1 MNFKDYEVNPL
12 AVGAGGLAGAGL
24 GVAAYLLGRKRGI
37 GRLATYASIGAALGL
52 GTGALATLVK
62 KKSQTEINNEATK
75 KELESRSDS
84 ELWRESGNGWG
95 LGLDLGGAGTGY
107 LASRITRGKL
117 MTNPTD
123 EFTQKALAATYE
135 KPTPGTAAKAEVL
148 AQPAELRVNGKT
160 LVVDPAHADMTK
172 ISNPRQTLTDTTL
185 VNILRDNGVD
195 LVAEGIETK
204 SGKINWDRLHKFR
217 NDRVTFID
225 AVPYSPAVAAV
236 PGTPGRLIIDGIDR
250 TDDALR
256 ALGDSADL
264 SKLTD
269 AQKKYVAKTI
279 KMLDSVGP
287 RYGDK
292 KASAFSK
299 ILRVLGVGG
308 RKRLRSI
315 LGLIPDAAG
324 ATAGYFGAHSLSNF
338 TVDKAALR

>member
-1 MNFKDYEVNPL
+1 MSLKDYEVNPL
-12 AVGAGGLAGAGL
+12 AVGAGGLTGAGL
-24 GVAAYLLGRKRGI
+24 GVAAYLLGRERGI
-37 GRLATYASIGAALGL
+37 GRLAAYASIGAALGL
-52 GTGALATLVK
+52 GTGALATLAK
-62 KKSQTEINNEATK
+62 KKSKTELNNEDIK
-75 KELESRSDS
+75 KELESKSDS
-84 ELWRESGNGWG
+84 ELWRKSGGGRYW
-95 LGLDLGGAGTGY
+95 DLGGAGAGY
-107 LASRITRGKL
+107 LGARIVRGKL
-117 MTNPTD
+117 LTNPST

-135 KPTPGTAAKAEVL
+135 PPTPGTAAKAEVL

-160 LVVDPAHADMTK
+160 LAVDPVHADMTK

-185 VNILRDNGVD
+185 VKILEDNGVD
-195 LVAEGIETK
+195 LKAEGIKTN

-264 SKLTD
+264 SKLTA
-269 AQKKYVAKTI
+269 AQKKYVAETI

-287 RYGDK
+287 RFGDK
-292 KASAFSK
+292 KASKFSK

-308 RKRLRSI
+308 RRKLRSA
-315 LGLIPDAAG
+315 LGLIPDLAG
-324 ATAGYFGAHSLSNF
+324 AAAGYFGVHSLSNLA
-338 TVDKAALR
+338 VDKAALR